1 MERLA
6 PIFKQNRLNML
17 TYISARFYVPASRKG
32 KPGPRLP
39 PRLPL

>member
-17 TYISARFYVPASRKG
+17 TYISTRFYARAFRKG
-32 KPGPRLP
+32 KSGPRLP
-39 PRLPL
+39 PRFPL